1 MFIWNWFS
9 GILNYLGLAHK
20 NAKIL
25 FLGIDNAGKTTLLH
39 VLKDDRIATHV
50 PTLHPHSEELVIGSV
65 RFRTYDLG
73 GHETARRI
81 WKDYFTT
88 VDAVIYMVDAADRN
102 RFPEAKEALEDLF
115 AFPEL
120 DGVPFAVL
128 GNKVDLPTAVTE
140 DELRRELGLGNDN
153 YYGGMGGDNWGS
165 AGVQNTNNAAGRKLN
180 IFMCSIVKGVGYRDA
195 FVWVGNQ
202 IE

>member
-1 MFIWNWFS
+1 MFIWDWFS
-9 GILNYLGLAHK
+9 GVLNWLGLAHK

-39 VLKDDRIATHV
+39 VLKDDRIGTHV

-65 RFRTYDLG
+65 KFRTYDLG

-81 WKDYFTT
+81 WKDYFST

-102 RFPEAKEALEDLF
+102 RFAEAKEALDDLF
-115 AFPEL
+115 SFPEL
-120 DGVPFAVL
+120 EGVPFVIL

-140 DELRRELGLGNDN
+140 DELRRSLGLGSDN
-153 YYGGMGGDNWGS
+153 NYWGS
-165 AGVQNTNNAAGRKLN
+165 ANTGPVERKLN
-180 IFMCSIVKGVGYRDA
+180 VFMCSVVKGVGYRDA
-195 FVWVGNQ
+195 FLWIGQQ